1 MTRRELWKRELW
13 KYVDLQPRDI
23 LQVNATVIAGGLIFL
38 SLLGAEGQS
47 RAGNSAAIGFALII
61 MITFSTSSILCL
73 LRRVTN
79 AITCMM
85 GGFGLL
91 VIFSFIIL
99 AR

>member
-47 RAGNSAAIGFALII
+47 RAGNSSAIGFALII

-73 LRRVTN
+73 LRRVTK
-79 AITCMM
+79 